1 MKVVDSK
8 AELQKEL
15 QDLARKKNKIGFVPT
30 MGALHNGHI
39 SLIKKSV
46 SENNYTVVSIF
57 VNPNQFNDKKDLENY
72 PRFIE
77 KDLDLLKN
85 TGCDFVFTPSVN
97 EIYPKEDKR
106 IFDFGD
112 LDKVMEGKH
121 RVGHFNGVAQVVSK
135 LFNIV
140 NPDVAYFGRK
150 DFQQYVII
158 KKMVKILNLPIK
170 IVACPIV
177 REPDGLAMS
186 SRNLLLSDDQRENSV
201 FISETLFKA
210 RNLTQEFSVKELKDW
225 VVKTINENS
234 FLDVEYFD
242 IVDDIDLKSINNWN
256 ENNNKVGCI
265 AVKVGKIRL
274 IDNINFNL

>member
-1 MKVVDSK
+1 MKVFDYK
-8 AELQKEL
+8 ADLQKEL
-15 QDLARKKNKIGFVPT
+15 RDLAQKNKKIGFVPT
-30 MGALHNGHI
+30 MGALHEGHI
-39 SLIKKSV
+39 SLIKKSA
-46 SENNYTVVSIF
+46 SDNDITIVSIF

-72 PRFIE
+72 PRFID
-77 KDLDLLKN
+77 KDINLLKN
-85 TGCDFVFTPSVN
+85 AGCDFVFTPSVK
-97 EIYPKEDKR
+97 EIYTEEDNR

-158 KKMVKILNLPIK
+158 KKMVEILNIPIK
-170 IVACPIV
+170 IIACPIV
-177 REPDGLAMS
+177 REKDGLAMS
-186 SRNLLLSDDQRENSV
+186 SRNLLLSKDQRKNSS

-210 RNLTQEFSVKELKDW
+210 RNLINKLNVKELKDW
-225 VVKTINENS
+225 VVDTINSNP
-234 FLDVEYFD
+234 FLEVEYFD
-242 IVDDIDLKSINNWN
+242 IVDDVELKSINNWQ
-256 ENNNKVGCI
+256 EQNNNVGCI

>member
-1 MKVVDSK
+1 MKVFDSK

-15 QDLARKKNKIGFVPT
+15 KDLVIKKNKIGFVPT
-30 MGALHNGHI
+30 MGALHKGHI
-39 SLIKKSV
+39 SLIEKSV
-46 SENNYTVVSIF
+46 SENNITVVSIF

-97 EIYPKEDKR
+97 EIYPEEDKR
-106 IFDFGD
+106 VFDFGE

-121 RVGHFNGVAQVVSK
+121 RAGHFNGVAQVVSK

-140 NPDVAYFGRK
+140 NSDVAYFGRK

-158 KKMVKILNLPIK
+158 KKMVKMLDMPIE

-186 SRNLLLSDDQRENSV
+186 SRNLLLSDEQRKNSA
-201 FISETLFKA
+201 FISEILFKA
-210 RNLTQEFSVKELKDW
+210 RNLTNELSVKELKNW
-225 VVKTINENS
+225 VVNTINQNP

-274 IDNINFNL
+274 IDNVNFNL